1 MAEFSKLIITGAGQA
16 LIAKVIAGTGNIR
29 FTKVSTSDTAYEEN
43 KLEELTELSGIK
55 QTSLISDIVRTNEV
69 AVKIETAFHNTEL
82 TEGYYMR
89 TMGLYAVDPDE
100 GEILYAVTVETSGNC
115 YIPPYNGVTVS
126 GAYVQLITTV
136 GNAEQVSLEVDAA
149 AVATIGDLRELEEK
163 IENLKMDLGDAY
175 VQFVEYETRENIQA
189 QDTLGTMF
197 GKIKKWFTD
206 LKAGAFSGVANNCTT
221 TEEGSVLDARQG
233 KMLLEEIEELK
244 KVDEEINSNITA
256 ADGSRFRYAVTDDG
270 KPGCIITGEDG
281 ADTVF
286 PFSDGAKVYNIG
298 SFNTGSLASSPKD
311 SVSINIS
318 GKYPDYKK
326 YTKDNF
332 YPIITNAE
340 THGGSTRTSGN
351 APQIHVYPSISYNPS
366 TGVVT
371 INDLSNSSY
380 DSNSQAYCRLGINGY
395 IILIDGLSK

>member
-82 TEGYYMR
+82 TEGYDMR

-163 IENLKMDLGDAY
+163 VENLKMDLGDAY

-256 ADGSRFRYAVTDDG
+256 ADGSQFRYTVTDDG

-281 ADTVF
+281 ADTVI
-286 PFSDGAKVYNIG
+286 PFK
-298 SFNTGSLASSPKD
+298 SS
-311 SVSINIS
+311 IQ
-318 GKYPDYKK
+318 
-326 YTKDNF
+326 
-332 YPIITNAE
+332 
-340 THGGSTRTSGN
+340 RTSLGN
-351 APQIHVYPSISYNPS
+351 FSGVKTATVTISAKEIKDYNKLTAANFGVILSSMYVIGGVQNKPDQHTEEGTVSLGLSYNAS
-366 TGVVT
+366 TGIVT
-371 INDLSNSSY
+371 LTGLLNQRSKWNSDYYYVAKSY
-380 DSNSQAYCRLGINGY
+380 VTGTLYCY
-395 IILIDGLSK
+395 H

>member
-136 GNAEQVSLEVDAA
+136 GNAEQLSLEVDAA

-244 KVDEEINSNITA
+244 KVDEEINSNISVIPEFIM
-256 ADGSRFRYAVTDDG
+256 DESG
-270 KPGCIITGEDG
+270 KITGYKTEAG

-286 PFSDGAKVYNIG
+286 PFIDEDSIQYVQLSSNQLEIKSLGHSK
-298 SFNTGSLASSPKD
+298 STSGSLQINGLQSGDKILVCIPKM
-311 SVSINIS
+311 N
-318 GKYPDYKK
+318 GFG
-326 YTKDNF
+326 N
-332 YPIITNAE
+332 
-340 THGGSTRTSGN
+340 TR
-351 APQIHVYPSISYNPS
+351 SISSCWGNLTS
-366 TGVVT
+366 WAC
-371 INDLSNSSY
+371 NSSGRISY
-380 DSNSQAYCRLGINGY
+380 SYTTYGDEGAGTSLLKIVGIAV
-395 IILIDGLSK
+395 IARKKL

>member
-163 IENLKMDLGDAY
+163 VENLKMDLGDAY

-233 KMLLEEIEELK
+233 KMLLEEIEE
-244 KVDEEINSNITA
+244 INSNIETLGGFTPVI
-256 ADGSRFRYAVTDDG
+256 DSTG
-270 KPGCIITGEDG
+270 KITGYKTEAG

-286 PFSDGAKVYNIG
+286 PFSDILGFDAALVASKVMGIWTYGTQKISYTANEDCIIISFVTTAITPGTSSNINASVSSGTIIFTNSIGGAKTIVAKTKLKAGQTVSASAISTDSAYFG
-298 SFNTGSLASSPKD
+298 HLAMVK
-311 SVSINIS
+311 I
-318 GKYPDYKK
+318 K
-326 YTKDNF
+326 
-332 YPIITNAE
+332 
-340 THGGSTRTSGN
+340 
-351 APQIHVYPSISYNPS
+351 
-366 TGVVT
+366 
-371 INDLSNSSY
+371 
-380 DSNSQAYCRLGINGY
+380 
-395 IILIDGLSK
+395 

>member
-163 IENLKMDLGDAY
+163 VENLKMDLGDAY

-233 KMLLEEIEELK
+233 KMLLEEIEE
-244 KVDEEINSNITA
+244 INSNITFP
-256 ADGSRFRYAVTDDG
+256 DGSGFYLDTQDGVSGYNTDAAR
-270 KPGCIITGEDG
+270 G
-281 ADTVF
+281 ADTFV
-286 PFSDGAKVYNIG
+286 PFSSKFLAGNAIFLGSISGG
-298 SFNTGSLASSPKD
+298 SFSQNLSAYKGFEKLTADNFIVDIKSAPQVNCKNSASSGNYGTNGGFTISKSYNKNTGIVSIGGAYSYVTLTNLASNQS
-311 SVSINIS
+311 
-318 GKYPDYKK
+318 
-326 YTKDNF
+326 
-332 YPIITNAE
+332 
-340 THGGSTRTSGN
+340 
-351 APQIHVYPSISYNPS
+351 
-366 TGVVT
+366 
-371 INDLSNSSY
+371 
-380 DSNSQAYCRLGINGY
+380 DSNYRNYQYFSGDVYLVGEINS
-395 IILIDGLSK
+395 L

>member
-244 KVDEEINSNITA
+244 KVDEEINSNMANGQIAFSVVNGEPYVKVGADA
-256 ADGSRFRYAVTDDG
+256 ARPFNSNPKIIRINLPFRMIEGSNADDG
-270 KPGCIITGEDG
+270 GATQVITCTWNG
-281 ADTVF
+281 AGY
-286 PFSDGAKVYNIG
+286 SC
-298 SFNTGSLASSPKD
+298 
-311 SVSINIS
+311 
-318 GKYPDYKK
+318 
-326 YTKDNF
+326 
-332 YPIITNAE
+332 
-340 THGGSTRTSGN
+340 
-351 APQIHVYPSISYNPS
+351 
-366 TGVVT
+366 
-371 INDLSNSSY
+371 SNSITEFKQANKGNCKIGFST
-380 DSNSQAYCRLGINGY
+380 SSIIINS
-395 IILIDGLSK
+395 

>member
-126 GAYVQLITTV
+126 GAYVQLFTTV

-244 KVDEEINSNITA
+244 KVDEEINSNIGFDTKLV
-256 ADGSRFRYAVTDDG
+256 DGVPNWSPR
-270 KPGCIITGEDG
+270 G
-281 ADTVF
+281 ADTWS
-286 PFSDGAKVYNIG
+286 PFSNVLHATTFKYYFSSGSGKRTMNISSYLPAGAIALGIKGITVGTYGLTYEIEPGNI
-298 SFNTGSLASSPKD
+298 L
-311 SVSINIS
+311 SIN
-318 GKYPDYKK
+318 G
-326 YTKDNF
+326 
-332 YPIITNAE
+332 
-340 THGGSTRTSGN
+340 
-351 APQIHVYPSISYNPS
+351 
-366 TGVVT
+366 
-371 INDLSNSSY
+371 SNSGSASANVTVIY
-380 DSNSQAYCRLGINGY
+380 
-395 IILIDGLSK
+395 K

>member
-244 KVDEEINSNITA
+244 KVDEEINSNISGIRTYV
-256 ADGSRFRYAVTDDG
+256 GTDG
-270 KPGCIITGEDG
+270 KIHFVDGAG
-281 ADTVF
+281 ADTVLN
-286 PFSDGAKVYNIG
+286 FSTAPKIINLGTGTSFNVSSYNGYQKFTNSNFFIIPESIGNFSIADTQMGGGSANTTSITLPISKSYNAQNGVLTCSAQLNLSFYVRYSSGSGG
-298 SFNTGSLASSPKD
+298 SFSKSAS
-311 SVSINIS
+311 VTCRA
-318 GKYPDYKK
+318 YL
-326 YTKDNF
+326 
-332 YPIITNAE
+332 
-340 THGGSTRTSGN
+340 
-351 APQIHVYPSISYNPS
+351 VY
-366 TGVVT
+366 
-371 INDLSNSSY
+371 
-380 DSNSQAYCRLGINGY
+380 
-395 IILIDGLSK
+395 

>member
-163 IENLKMDLGDAY
+163 IENLKMDLGDAN

-244 KVDEEINSNITA
+244 KVDEEINSNIGFDTKLV
-256 ADGSRFRYAVTDDG
+256 DGVPNWSPR
-270 KPGCIITGEDG
+270 G
-281 ADTVF
+281 ADTWS
-286 PFSDGAKVYNIG
+286 PFRSRIKKVNLGGITINADSGGTYNYDCKAYDGWEN
-298 SFNTGSLASSPKD
+298 FT
-311 SVSINIS
+311 
-318 GKYPDYKK
+318 
-326 YTKDNF
+326 TDNF
-332 YPIITNAE
+332 SIYLNYYWGYYVSNAKGQND
-340 THGGSTRTSGN
+340 GGSSTSL
-351 APQIHVYPSISYNPS
+351 SYNAQ
-366 TGVVT
+366 TGILTVT
-371 INDLSNSSY
+371 CPRHVRDK
-380 DSNSQAYCRLGINGY
+380 GY
-395 IILIDGLSK
+395 SCSVRATVCLFY

>member
-136 GNAEQVSLEVDAA
+136 GNAEQVSLEV
-149 AVATIGDLRELEEK
+149 RLE
-163 IENLKMDLGDAY
+163 
-175 VQFVEYETRENIQA
+175 
-189 QDTLGTMF
+189 GTG
-197 GKIKKWFTD
+197 GK
-206 LKAGAFSGVANNCTT
+206 G
-221 TEEGSVLDARQG
+221 R
-233 KMLLEEIEELK
+233 
-244 KVDEEINSNITA
+244 
-256 ADGSRFRYAVTDDG
+256 
-270 KPGCIITGEDG
+270 KPEDG
-281 ADTVF
+281 FGRCLCTVCGIRN
-286 PFSDGAKVYNIG
+286 P
-298 SFNTGSLASSPKD
+298 
-311 SVSINIS
+311 
-318 GKYPDYKK
+318 GKYSGTG
-326 YTKDNF
+326 YTGYHVWKDQ
-332 YPIITNAE
+332 E
-340 THGGSTRTSGN
+340 M
-351 APQIHVYPSISYNPS
+351 VY
-366 TGVVT
+366 GFKGR
-371 INDLSNSSY
+371 
-380 DSNSQAYCRLGINGY
+380 RLFRRG
-395 IILIDGLSK
+395 K

>member
-163 IENLKMDLGDAY
+163 IENLKMDLGDAN

-244 KVDEEINSNITA
+244 KVDEEINSNIETLGGFTPVI
-256 ADGSRFRYAVTDDG
+256 DSTG
-270 KPGCIITGEDG
+270 KITGYKTEAG

-286 PFSDGAKVYNIG
+286 PFKSGIKTAISAAKNYESAKTHTITASSLGFKRILGVMYITSSDDTVGAKTCTT
-298 SFNTGSLASSPKD
+298 S
-311 SVSINIS
+311 
-318 GKYPDYKK
+318 
-326 YTKDNF
+326 DN
-332 YPIITNAE
+332 
-340 THGGSTRTSGN
+340 G
-351 APQIHVYPSISYNPS
+351 
-366 TGVVT
+366 
-371 INDLSNSSY
+371 SSY
-380 DSNSQAYCRLGINGY
+380 ALLVTGY
-395 IILIDGLSK
+395 ANRTLAVRWIGEVD

>member
-136 GNAEQVSLEVDAA
+136 GNAEQVSLEGDAA

-163 IENLKMDLGDAY
+163 IENLKMDLGDAN

-244 KVDEEINSNITA
+244 KVDEEINSNISGIRTYV
-256 ADGSRFRYAVTDDG
+256 GTDG
-270 KPGCIITGEDG
+270 KIHFVDGAG
-281 ADTVF
+281 ADTVLN
-286 PFSDGAKVYNIG
+286 FSKGYQLIKIG
-298 SFNTGSLASSPKD
+298 SYNTYN
-311 SVSINIS
+311 VSTYNCTGVSGYRNLTANDFIFKVTGFKYTIVNNIYPQNALEWSIS
-318 GKYPDYKK
+318 G
-326 YTKDNF
+326 
-332 YPIITNAE
+332 
-340 THGGSTRTSGN
+340 RL
-351 APQIHVYPSISYNPS
+351 SYNAS
-366 TGVVT
+366 NGILTVTHVGLGAQNSNIVVRGD
-371 INDLSNSSY
+371 IY
-380 DSNSQAYCRLGINGY
+380 AYIKL
-395 IILIDGLSK
+395 

>member
-244 KVDEEINSNITA
+244 KVDEEINSNMA
-256 ADGSRFRYAVTDDG
+256 NGQ
-270 KPGCIITGEDG
+270 
-281 ADTVF
+281 
-286 PFSDGAKVYNIG
+286 
-298 SFNTGSLASSPKD
+298 
-311 SVSINIS
+311 IS
-318 GKYPDYKK
+318 
-326 YTKDNF
+326 
-332 YPIITNAE
+332 
-340 THGGSTRTSGN
+340 
-351 APQIHVYPSISYNPS
+351 
-366 TGVVT
+366 
-371 INDLSNSSY
+371 
-380 DSNSQAYCRLGINGY
+380 
-395 IILIDGLSK
+395 

>member
-163 IENLKMDLGDAY
+163 VENLKMDLGDAY

-233 KMLLEEIEELK
+233 KMLLEEIEE
-244 KVDEEINSNITA
+244 INSNIGGNIITYKESEDAYYIQHGADAVPKKLGSPTPEDVKILKHWYGSGENQSYTFSEDYSLVISFGGVQRHSTSENNVSITDTISSSTA
-256 ADGSRFRYAVTDDG
+256 QRIVLENQRSNKKSGLSNSTGTYIISLHTLTVLYTNVSAGDTISHNIGTTNNTTNS
-270 KPGCIITGEDG
+270 GCIIG
-281 ADTVF
+281 F
-286 PFSDGAKVYNIG
+286 K
-298 SFNTGSLASSPKD
+298 
-311 SVSINIS
+311 
-318 GKYPDYKK
+318 
-326 YTKDNF
+326 
-332 YPIITNAE
+332 
-340 THGGSTRTSGN
+340 
-351 APQIHVYPSISYNPS
+351 
-366 TGVVT
+366 
-371 INDLSNSSY
+371 
-380 DSNSQAYCRLGINGY
+380 
-395 IILIDGLSK
+395 

>member
-1 MAEFSKLIITGAGQA
+1 MDWILTNEGSTLMTKAVTGGNLVFTKAETGTGSSSAPAFLTQVIGKQQDLHIDVVQEGSDCKITCLLNNYQVEEGYILKQIGIYAKLADDEDDILAIIGQQSGEQIHPAAEGEAEYEWITLLKVSGTSSITVEGGAGSLA
-16 LIAKVIAGTGNIR
+16 LKKDLFAHTNRQDNPHNVTAKDLGLDKVENISPSEQIPI
-29 FTKVSTSDTAYEEN
+29 FEEAEN
-43 KLEELTELSGIK
+43 
-55 QTSLISDIVRTNEV
+55 RTN
-69 AVKIETAFHNTEL
+69 
-82 TEGYYMR
+82 
-89 TMGLYAVDPDE
+89 
-100 GEILYAVTVETSGNC
+100 
-115 YIPPYNGVTVS
+115 
-126 GAYVQLITTV
+126 
-136 GNAEQVSLEVDAA
+136 
-149 AVATIGDLRELEEK
+149 
-163 IENLKMDLGDAY
+163 IENGD
-175 VQFVEYETRENIQA
+175 TQA
-189 QDTLGTMF
+189 TLW
-197 GKIKKWFTD
+197 GKVKKWFAD
-206 LKAGAFSGVANNCTT
+206 LKDAAFAGIANNCTT
-221 TEEGSVLDARQG
+221 TEPGSVLDARQG
-233 KMLLEEIEELK
+233 KALQDE
-244 KVDEEINSNITA
+244 VDALNSNITA

-332 YPIITNAE
+332 YPIIANAE
-340 THGGSTRTSGN
+340 SHGGSTRTSGN

>member
-149 AVATIGDLRELEEK
+149 AVATIGDLRELKEK

-233 KMLLEEIEELK
+233 KMLLEEIEE
-244 KVDEEINSNITA
+244 INSNIETLGGFTPVI
-256 ADGSRFRYAVTDDG
+256 DSTG
-270 KPGCIITGEDG
+270 KITGYKTEAG

-286 PFSDGAKVYNIG
+286 PFSDILGFDAALVASKVMGIWTYGTQKISYTANEDCIIISFVTTAITPGTSSNINASVSSGTIIFTNSIGGAKTIVAKTKLKAGQTVSASAISTDSAYFG
-298 SFNTGSLASSPKD
+298 HLAMVK
-311 SVSINIS
+311 I
-318 GKYPDYKK
+318 K
-326 YTKDNF
+326 
-332 YPIITNAE
+332 
-340 THGGSTRTSGN
+340 
-351 APQIHVYPSISYNPS
+351 
-366 TGVVT
+366 
-371 INDLSNSSY
+371 
-380 DSNSQAYCRLGINGY
+380 
-395 IILIDGLSK
+395 